1 MPGARRVRLLGVQH
15 QLNSGG
21 PQHNRWTIQQA
32 GRIDPQRLGHHFTP
46 GVQRVSIACDFC
58 SAFPDDSSDET
69 LQAGEFERRRRP
81 LIPRSSLR
89 RLPLIAVTDSLKD
102 GSDRGVDVLDVVGG
116 LTVANEVMHDTSDE
130 TANGEGLV
138 VN

>member
-1 MPGARRVRLLGVQH
+1 MYDLIRVRRVFRVVRPDRSAWPPLATSYDPQVQRSVLFVITHSDQSSPRRLLLV
-15 QLNSGG
+15 
-21 PQHNRWTIQQA
+21 A
-32 GRIDPQRLGHHFTP
+32 
-46 GVQRVSIACDFC
+46 A
-58 SAFPDDSSDET
+58 
-69 LQAGEFERRRRP
+69 
-81 LIPRSSLR
+81 
-89 RLPLIAVTDSLKD
+89 TDSLKD